1 MSNRP
6 LVKVLNPL
14 GVVNECKEPVRR
26 VRQVRRITETARRRG
41 SQGSTNFVTS
51 GAAPRFSAGSVGRNI
66 AEGFGRR
73 SHRDFARFLDQAI
86 SSLTEVED
94 CIIEAEMRGH
104 LNPQQVAELEGLVRA
119 TSSPLAGLL
128 RYLRN
133 NPDTY

>member
-1 MSNRP
+1 MAKDFKELAAWQRAHELRKAVWTAVNRVP
-6 LVKVLNPL
+6 DMDLRL
-14 GVVNECKEPVRR
+14 RT
-26 VRQVRRITETARRRG
+26 QWTDA
-41 SQGSTNFVTS
+41 
-51 GAAPRFSAGSVGRNI
+51 AGSVCRNI

-86 SSLTEVED
+86 SSLKEVED
-94 CIIEAEMRGH
+94 CIIEADMRGH